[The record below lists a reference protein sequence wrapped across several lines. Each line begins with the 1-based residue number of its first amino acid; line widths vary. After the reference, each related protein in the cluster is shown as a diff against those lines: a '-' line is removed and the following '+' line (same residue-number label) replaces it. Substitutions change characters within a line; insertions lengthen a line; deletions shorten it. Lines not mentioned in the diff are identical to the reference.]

1 MVPQG
6 FCLAS
11 SSGSYP
17 SLPSF
22 TPPSSTSFSYNQQQ
36 HQQQQTGSYYP
47 KMNSMSPTQQ
57 DKDRYFQQKQK
68 QQTPPQQQSLLQQ
81 KSHKRNNSYQQPQL
95 QMLLSQIPTRLNPQ
109 NVAMYGGCPRQ
120 RSQEPLYATTTLSP
134 KMSPKMSPKIRVI
147 NDTRDSS
154 KKSDDNDDDKHSITK
169 SDNND
174 QNAGSITGSND
185 TSECIFKSSGMNENI
200 FKSNDSSESIFK
212 SNDSND
218 CANYAIANSNDA
230 MTNINS
236 NSTTRDNLDTNTR
249 NTNTNSTNST
259 NNNSNERIKKSDE
272 IKKGVPL
279 PSPGDF
285 IGDDADPERYLITK
299 VVGRGVFSSVF
310 SAHDQVTQ
318 EDVALKLIR
327 NTPEYSAVADNEIKI
342 LGMLN
347 RADPTDDFNIQ
358 RVRYNHSNGTKYW
371 FTYKGAFVC
380 IVTELLSDSLYN
392 LLEKT
397 SFYGVSLHLIRNFAR
412 QVLVTLT
419 LLRSPDISV
428 VHCDLKPENIL
439 ISNPKKLS
447 IKVIDFGSS
456 VCDGGTFYK
465 YAQSRF
471 YRAPEVI
478 LRLPYKYPVDM
489 WSLACILFELYMGV
503 PLFQGRNEGE
513 QLAEFASYLGLPPE
527 EMIIKSPVAGR
538 YFVPSSDCRTVNY
551 FEFVPELQDRFIPRR
566 LTDTLG
572 FNTDNPDNQRML
584 RSKHSKAD
592 YLAFIDLLEKM
603 LVYDPEKRITPQQAL
618 KHNFFTEK

>member
-1 MVPQG
+1 M
-6 FCLAS
+6 
-11 SSGSYP
+11 
-17 SLPSF
+17 
-22 TPPSSTSFSYNQQQ
+22 
-36 HQQQQTGSYYP
+36 
-47 KMNSMSPTQQ
+47 
-57 DKDRYFQQKQK
+57 QQKQQQK
-68 QQTPPQQQSLLQQ
+68 QQAQSQNQ
-81 KSHKRNNSYQQPQL
+81 KKSHKRNNSYQQPQL
-95 QMLLSQIPTRLNPQ
+95 QMLLSQIPSQINSQ
-109 NVAMYGGCPRQ
+109 NIMLYGGLPRQ
-120 RSQEPLYATTTLSP
+120 RSQEPAYTSMTISP
-134 KMSPKMSPKIRVI
+134 KTSPTIKPANTPQDMG
-147 NDTRDSS
+147 
-154 KKSDDNDDDKHSITK
+154 KKSGSITK
-169 SDNND
+169 SDDSNTNTET
-174 QNAGSITGSND
+174 ITRSND
-185 TSECIFKSSGMNENI
+185 GN
-200 FKSNDSSESIFK
+200 ESIFK
-212 SNDSND
+212 SNDSNE
-218 CANYAIANSNDA
+218 CMNDNINNNDS
-230 MTNINS
+230 TNDINS
-236 NSTTRDNLDTNTR
+236 NETTKDNLDTNIN
-249 NTNTNSTNST
+249 NTNNDNDNDNS
-259 NNNSNERIKKSDE
+259 NNNAINERTKGDR

-279 PSPGDF
+279 PSTGDF
-285 IGDDADPERYLITK
+285 IGDEAEPERYFIKK
-299 VVGRGVFSSVF
+299 VIGRGVFSSVF
-310 SAHDQVTQ
+310 SARDQVTQ

-327 NTPEYSAVADNEIKI
+327 NTPEYSPVADNEIKI
-342 LGMLN
+342 LGILN

-358 RVRYNHSNGTKYW
+358 RVQYNHSNGTKYW
-371 FTYKGAFVC
+371 FTYKGAFIC

-397 SFYGVSLHLIRNFAR
+397 SFYGVSLNLIRNFAR

-419 LLRSPDISV
+419 LLRRPDISV

-439 ISNPKKLS
+439 ICNPKKLS

-538 YFVPSSDCRTVNY
+538 YFVPSADCRTVNY
-551 FEFVPELQDRFIPRR
+551 FEFVPELQKRFIPRR
-566 LTDTLG
+566 LSDTLG
-572 FNTDNPDNQRML
+572 VNVNNPENQMM
-584 RSKHSKAD
+584 RSKHSKAE